1 MGCGPSPKFARM
13 ATVPPPPTSAQKNRW
28 APRWLAFVACLN
40 LAFALLLLLALRHV
54 GEANHGLALLLFVP
68 PALWLLPTLLLLPLA
83 LIWSW
88 RSLPLLAVAAT
99 VVVVPFMGWRP
110 DPGPS
115 PAEAYAAPSLIVMT
129 WNRGQHGGQSL
140 QPFKRQQQPDLLV
153 LQEATYQDRA
163 MTGAPGY
170 REFDH
175 GLSAGEHTLLSKF
188 PILESSLLPA
198 GATPREARA
207 ARFVV
212 NWNGRRIAVYSVH
225 LHTPREV
232 LLGQWKGGL
241 PYGLLGFP
249 GTPWAERSEQY
260 QVFWDGQLAD
270 AQKILEAVRRDPLPA
285 LVAGDFNSPH
295 TGLIRHRLTRVLG
308 DAHAEAG
315 AGFGFTFPGK
325 TRNPFSAG
333 GPWLRIDYIFFTR
346 QWSAMTCSTEA
357 ERASQHRAV
366 AARLALTAP

>member
-1 MGCGPSPKFARM
+1 MESCHPR
-13 ATVPPPPTSAQKNRW
+13 VLTSAQ
-28 APRWLAFVACLN
+28 ALSVLAAGSLT
-40 LAFALLLLLALRHV
+40 LSLALLTALRHV

-68 PALWLLPTLLLLPLA
+68 PTLWLLPELLLLPFA
-83 LIWSW
+83 IIWSW
-88 RSLPLLAVAAT
+88 RSLPLLGAAAW
-99 VVVVPFMGWRP
+99 VVIGPFMGWQKERG
-110 DPGPS
+110 GPQ
-115 PAEAYAAPSLIVMT
+115 PAEYAAPSLTLMT
-129 WNRGQHGGQSL
+129 WNRGQHGGQS
-140 QPFKRQQQPDLLV
+140 PVDFKRRQQPDLFL
-153 LQEATYQDRA
+153 LQESALRERAFARSSDYGDYAVYQ
-163 MTGAPGY
+163 
-170 REFDH
+170 
-175 GLSAGEHTLLSKF
+175 SAGEHTLLSQF

-212 NWNGRRIAVYSVH
+212 NWNGRHIAVYSVH
-225 LHTPREV
+225 LRTPREV
-232 LLGQWKGGL
+232 LLGQWRGGL
-241 PYGLLGFP
+241 FYGLLGLP
-249 GTPWAERSEQY
+249 GTPWAEHSEQY

-270 AQKILEAVRRDPLPA
+270 AQKILDAVRQDPLPT
-285 LVAGDFNSPH
+285 LIAGDFNSPH
-295 TGLIRHRLTRVLG
+295 TGQIRHLLARELG

-346 QWSAMTCSTEA
+346 HWSAMTCITEA

>member
-1 MGCGPSPKFARM
+1 M
-13 ATVPPPPTSAQKNRW
+13 ATEPPPVPVRKRRRGARVV
-28 APRWLAFVACLN
+28 AILACFN
-40 LAFALLLLLALRHV
+40 LVCGMLLLLGLRHI
-54 GEANHGLALLLFVP
+54 GEANHGLALLLFAP
-68 PALWLLPTLLLLPLA
+68 PTLWLVPTLLLLPLA

-88 RSLPLLAVAAT
+88 RSLPLLAAMAA
-99 VVVVPFMGWRP
+99 VVLIPFMGWRP
-110 DPGPS
+110 DPGPP
-115 PAEAYAAPSLIVMT
+115 PAEAYAAPSLIVLS

-188 PILESSLLPA
+188 PILEGTLLPA
-198 GATPREARA
+198 GAAPREARA

-212 NWNGRRIAVYSVH
+212 DWNGRRIAVYSVH
-225 LHTPREV
+225 LRTPRDV
-232 LLGQWKGGL
+232 LLGQWRGGL
-241 PYGLLGFP
+241 FYGLLGFP
-249 GTPWAERSEQY
+249 GTPWAERSAQY

-270 AQKILEAVRRDPLPA
+270 ARMILEAVRQDPLPA

-295 TGLIRHRLTRVLG
+295 TGHIRHLLARELG

-315 AGFGFTFPGK
+315 AGFGFTFPGR

-346 QWSAMTCSTEA
+346 HWSAMTCTTEA